1 MDYNQLIDKI
11 LRDTKDGK
19 LKWKNIK
26 SIPDCIVL
34 APKKITKCFYTNI
47 NNDSNF
53 YVTEYSYYSYSAE
66 RDETYEAYSIKCSL
80 IQDNTEILSFDS
92 SELDNPNVLKNL
104 INVILKKL
112 FDPCQQLTKF
122 LNDK

>member
-11 LRDTKDGK
+11 LKDTKDGK
-19 LKWKNIK
+19 LKWENIK
-26 SIPDCIVL
+26 SLPDCIVL

-47 NNDSNF
+47 NNDLNF
-53 YVTEYSYYSYSAE
+53 YVTEYSYYSYSTE
-66 RDETYEAYSIKCSL
+66 RDEMYEAYSIKCSV
-80 IQDNTEILSFDS
+80 IQDNIETLSFDL
-92 SELDNPNVLKNL
+92 SELDCPDKLEKL
-104 INVILKKL
+104 INAISKKL